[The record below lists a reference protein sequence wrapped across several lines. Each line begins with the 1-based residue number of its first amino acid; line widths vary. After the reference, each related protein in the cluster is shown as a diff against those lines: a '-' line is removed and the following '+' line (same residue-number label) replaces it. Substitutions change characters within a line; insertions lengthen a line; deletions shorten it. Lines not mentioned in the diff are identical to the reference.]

1 MSKQLPEAEME
12 RLKKQLGL
20 VPHPSGYGA
29 FREMFKGDREVV
41 FTSLTSFV
49 LYTGEPNNFSVPSHD
64 GPRSTATSIYFLLTQ
79 PHCVTWHKHL
89 SDEGFYWHAG
99 GKVKVRM
106 LTDGGKLSSVTLG
119 DVVRHEDCMGQAI
132 VPHETW
138 YCAELQE
145 GAAYALYSAVV
156 TPGFE
161 FRDWIAGEREAMLK
175 AFPQHHDVIIQFT

>member
-1 MSKQLPEAEME
+1 MSQQSSEAEME

-29 FREMFKGDREVV
+29 FRKMFKGDREVV
-41 FTSLTSFV
+41 FTSPT
-49 LYTGEPNNFSVPSHD
+49 SHD

-79 PHCVTWHKHL
+79 PHCVTWHEHL

-106 LTDGGKLSSVTLG
+106 LTDGGTLSSVTLG
-119 DVVRHEDCMGQAI
+119 DVVRHEDCMGQSI
-132 VPHETW
+132 VPHDTW

-161 FRDWIAGEREAMLK
+161 FRDWIAGERKAMLK

>member
-1 MSKQLPEAEME
+1 MSQQSPEAEME

-20 VPHPSGYGA
+20 VHHLSGYGA

-41 FTSLTSFV
+41 FTSPT
-49 LYTGEPNNFSVPSHD
+49 SHD

-99 GKVKVRM
+99 GKVKVRI
-106 LTDGGKLSSVTLG
+106 LTDGGTLSSVTLG
-119 DVVRHEDCMGQAI
+119 DVVRNEDCMGQAI
-132 VPHETW
+132 VPHDTW
-138 YCAELQE
+138 YCAELQG

>member
-1 MSKQLPEAEME
+1 MSQQSPEAEME

-41 FTSLTSFV
+41 FTSPT
-49 LYTGEPNNFSVPSHD
+49 SHD

-106 LTDGGKLSSVTLG
+106 LTDGGTLSSVTLG

-132 VPHETW
+132 VPHDTW